1 MSPPDRLKNMALI
14 VAFLIASTAASG
26 AQEQTLLVI
35 TGGTLIDG
43 NGGAPVENAIVVVE
57 GNRISA
63 IGEIDEMGEIDIPA
77 SVETLDATGKWV
89 LPGLWDNYG
98 NYSWYLGDAMLRQ
111 GITSFVDIGNGEEVS
126 IVHRDAVNAGKI
138 RGPRT
143 WAAVGHFGDVVP
155 EDITGFETALSTRQL
170 PRTVE
175 EARRRTNVLLDG
187 GSDAI
192 QFHETRAFSNEII
205 IAACEEAHAR
215 NVPCSVRANG
225 PNMYATEA
233 ALAGVDMIGRA
244 RGVEFEITRD
254 GVDVGNN
261 ALDRFTHMD
270 EAKARRVIDILVSED
285 TYLIPNIVHFFPG
298 YQRDWARMNEA
309 VDEMFS
315 DPDLLAYY
323 PASAIAE
330 MREGR
335 SDVDAGALREA
346 RMVGYQNLLRFY
358 RMFDEAGGKALVGGG
373 TNAGKPPGLILNDEM
388 EAFQEA
394 GIPAMHI
401 LQSATKWNA
410 EAMRKIADY
419 GTLEPGKIADI
430 VIVDADPLAD
440 IANMR
445 TISDVVFDG
454 KRIDRSFTPSYDTPF
469 RGAGGD
475 IRVVENLGSTVELKE
490 IAFAPSGGGLP
501 NPERSPQPAIQ
512 AIDPI
517 WSLQGDPELKLTL
530 TGFNFVRRSRIT
542 FDDIAVPWRWLSPT
556 EIELSISENL
566 LARAGRFDIVIT
578 NPAPLENT
586 EHGNGISNK
595 AHFIVNFRLQ

>member
-1 MSPPDRLKNMALI
+1 MAGTKTARVL
-14 VAFLIASTAASG
+14 ASVLALCVWAGASAN
-26 AQEQTLLVI
+26 AQDQNLLVI

-43 NGGAPVENAIVVVE
+43 NGGAPFANSVIVIEGSRITEIGTQGEVE
-57 GNRISA
+57 
-63 IGEIDEMGEIDIPA
+63 IPEA
-77 SVETLDATGKWV
+77 AQLLDATGKWV

-143 WAAVGHFGDVVP
+143 WAAVGHFGDVAP

-170 PRTVE
+170 PRSVA
-175 EARRRTNVLLDG
+175 EARMRTNVLLDG

-192 QFHETRAFSNEII
+192 QFHETRSFSNEII

-225 PNMYATEA
+225 PNMYASQA
-233 ALAGVDMIGRA
+233 AVAGVDMIGRA
-244 RGVEFEITRD
+244 RGVEFEIVPD
-254 GVDVGNN
+254 SVEVGNN
-261 ALDRFTHMD
+261 ALDRFAHMD
-270 EAKARRVIDILVSED
+270 EAKARRVIEILVRED

-309 VDEMFS
+309 VDEMFA

-323 PASAIAE
+323 PADAIAE
-330 MREGR
+330 MREVR
-335 SDVDAGALREA
+335 RDVDSGSLREA
-346 RMVGYQNLLRFY
+346 RMAGYQNLLRFY

-394 GIPAMHI
+394 GIGAMHI
-401 LQSATKWNA
+401 IQSATKWNA

-430 VIVDADPLAD
+430 VIVDADPLND

-445 TISDVVFDG
+445 AVSDVVFDG
-454 KRIDRSFTPSYDTPF
+454 KPIDRNFTPAYDTPF

-475 IRVVENLGSTVELKE
+475 IRVVENLGWTVELKQA
-490 IAFAPSGGGLP
+490 AFMSGDGAGLP

-517 WSLQGDPELKLTL
+517 WAVQGDPKLKLKL
-530 TGFNFVRRSRIT
+530 TGFNFVRRSRVY
-542 FDDIAVPWRWLSPT
+542 FDEVAVPWRWFSPT
-556 EIELSISENL
+556 EIELTISENL
-566 LARAGRFDIVIT
+566 LARAGRFDIVIV
-578 NPAPLENT
+578 NPEPLENA

-595 AHFIVNFRLQ
+595 AHFIVNFRY